1 MTHMTNYGNDQ
12 LALYTVS
19 RLVNFVH
26 RWTNLELKY
35 AEPTELADI
44 YFNLFPKDKVPVWL
58 VSYIFIF
65 VQTKKHCHVLTIPNC
80 FCVGTK
86 TRPDRASFTFTSGNF
101 GAISVTERSFASP
114 ISNVECHVSDRFCAA
129 LWSSVNRYSDWSGSE
144 NKRGLESTERKVM
157 CEDWDLVHQTLSAN
171 CSGTMFNVC
180 ERLVPVLC
188 RCWSYYTRTAF
199 RVGVKSYPV

>member
-58 VSYIFIF
+58 VSYVFIF
-65 VQTKKHCHVLTIPNC
+65 LRTKEYCSVQRKA
-80 FCVGTK
+80 
-86 TRPDRASFTFTSGNF
+86 RPDRTSIHTYERRFRGDFCNGAKLRRADLECGASHIGFRITSNNSRGDYF
-101 GAISVTERSFASP
+101 SFC
-114 ISNVECHVSDRFCAA
+114 IKRGRLFEGRRLFE
-129 LWSSVNRYSDWSGSE
+129 GSE
-144 NKRGLESTERKVM
+144 
-157 CEDWDLVHQTLSAN
+157 
-171 CSGTMFNVC
+171 
-180 ERLVPVLC
+180 
-188 RCWSYYTRTAF
+188 
-199 RVGVKSYPV
+199 

>member
-58 VSYIFIF
+58 VSYVFIF
-65 VQTKKHCHVLTIPNC
+65 LRTKEYCSVQ
-80 FCVGTK
+80 TK
-86 TRPDRASFTFTSGNF
+86 TRPDRTSVHTYERRFQGDFCNGAKQRSVDLECGASHIGYRISSNNSGGDYFFFFFSREGDYSREANN
-101 GAISVTERSFASP
+101 SVSTTCS
-114 ISNVECHVSDRFCAA
+114 
-129 LWSSVNRYSDWSGSE
+129 SSVP
-144 NKRGLESTERKVM
+144 L
-157 CEDWDLVHQTLSAN
+157 LVWCYPGKL
-171 CSGTMFNVC
+171 FVC
-180 ERLVPVLC
+180 M
-188 RCWSYYTRTAF
+188 
-199 RVGVKSYPV
+199 KSYPA

>member
-58 VSYIFIF
+58 VSYVFIF
-65 VQTKKHCHVLTIPNC
+65 LRTKEYCSVQ
-80 FCVGTK
+80 TK
-86 TRPDRASFTFTSGNF
+86 TRPDRTSVHTYERRFQRDFCNGAKLRSVDLECGASHIGYRISSNNSGGDYF
-101 GAISVTERSFASP
+101 FFASK
-114 ISNVECHVSDRFCAA
+114 
-129 LWSSVNRYSDWSGSE
+129 G
-144 NKRGLESTERKVM
+144 G
-157 CEDWDLVHQTLSAN
+157 
-171 CSGTMFNVC
+171 
-180 ERLVPVLC
+180 RLFEGRRL
-188 RCWSYYTRTAF
+188 F
-199 RVGVKSYPV
+199 EGGK

>member
-58 VSYIFIF
+58 VSYVFIF
-65 VQTKKHCHVLTIPNC
+65 LRTKEYCSIQ
-80 FCVGTK
+80 TK
-86 TRPDRASFTFTSGNF
+86 TRSDSASVHTYERRFRGDFCNGAKGRRADLEC
-101 GAISVTERSFASP
+101 GASHIGYRISPNNGRGGYFF
-114 ISNVECHVSDRFCAA
+114 FCI
-129 LWSSVNRYSDWSGSE
+129 
-144 NKRGLESTERKVM
+144 KRGATIRGK
-157 CEDWDLVHQTLSAN
+157 TIIR
-171 CSGTMFNVC
+171 GRRIIVC
-180 ERLVPVLC
+180 KRLVPVLC
-188 RCWSYYTRTAF
+188 RCRSC
-199 RVGVKSYPV
+199 YPGKLFVSA

>member
-58 VSYIFIF
+58 VSYVFIF
-65 VQTKKHCHVLTIPNC
+65 LRTKEYCSVQ
-80 FCVGTK
+80 TK
-86 TRPDRASFTFTSGNF
+86 TRPDRTSVHTYERRFQGDFCNGAKLRSVDLECGASHIGYRITSNN
-101 GAISVTERSFASP
+101 I
-114 ISNVECHVSDRFCAA
+114 
-129 LWSSVNRYSDWSGSE
+129 
-144 NKRGLESTERKVM
+144 RGDYFFFLDQK
-157 CEDWDLVHQTLSAN
+157 
-171 CSGTMFNVC
+171 GTTIRGKTIIGGRRIIVC

-188 RCWSYYTRTAF
+188 RCWSC
-199 RVGVKSYPV
+199 YPGKLFVSA

>member
-58 VSYIFIF
+58 VSYVFIF
-65 VQTKKHCHVLTIPNC
+65 LRTKEYCSVQR
-80 FCVGTK
+80 K
-86 TRPDRASFTFTSGNF
+86 TRPDRGSVHTYERRFRGDFCNGAKRRRADLKCGASHIGYR
-101 GAISVTERSFASP
+101 ISPNNGRGGYFF
-114 ISNVECHVSDRFCAA
+114 FCI
-129 LWSSVNRYSDWSGSE
+129 
-144 NKRGLESTERKVM
+144 KRG
-157 CEDWDLVHQTLSAN
+157 
-171 CSGTMFNVC
+171 
-180 ERLVPVLC
+180 RLFGGRRL
-188 RCWSYYTRTAF
+188 F
-199 RVGVKSYPV
+199 EGGG

>member
-58 VSYIFIF
+58 VSYVFIF
-65 VQTKKHCHVLTIPNC
+65 LRTKEYCSVQRKA
-80 FCVGTK
+80 
-86 TRPDRASFTFTSGNF
+86 RPDSASVHTYERRFRGDFCNGAKLRRADLEC
-101 GAISVTERSFASP
+101 GASHIGYRISSDNSWGGYFFFASKGADY
-114 ISNVECHVSDRFCAA
+114 SREGEYLTAA
-129 LWSSVNRYSDWSGSE
+129 NNSVWTTCSSSVP
-144 NKRGLESTERKVM
+144 LLVM
-157 CEDWDLVHQTLSAN
+157 LS
-171 CSGTMFNVC
+171 
-180 ERLVPVLC
+180 R
-188 RCWSYYTRTAF
+188 
-199 RVGVKSYPV
+199 

>member
-58 VSYIFIF
+58 VSYVFIF
-65 VQTKKHCHVLTIPNC
+65 LRTKEYCSVQRKA
-80 FCVGTK
+80 
-86 TRPDRASFTFTSGNF
+86 RPDRGSVHTYDWRFRGDFWNGAKLRRADLECGASHIGYR
-101 GAISVTERSFASP
+101 ISSDNSRGGYFFFASKEVDY
-114 ISNVECHVSDRFCAA
+114 SRENEYLTEANNSVWTTCS
-129 LWSSVNRYSDWSGSE
+129 SSVPLLVMLS
-144 NKRGLESTERKVM
+144 RK
-157 CEDWDLVHQTLSAN
+157 
-171 CSGTMFNVC
+171 
-180 ERLVPVLC
+180 
-188 RCWSYYTRTAF
+188 AF
-199 RVGVKSYPV
+199 RVGMKSYPA

>member
-58 VSYIFIF
+58 VSYVFIF
-65 VQTKKHCHVLTIPNC
+65 LRTKEYCSVQRKA
-80 FCVGTK
+80 
-86 TRPDRASFTFTSGNF
+86 RPDRTSVHTYDWRFRGDFCN
-101 GAISVTERSFASP
+101 GAKLRRADLECGTSHIGYRISS
-114 ISNVECHVSDRFCAA
+114 SNSQGGYFFFCI
-129 LWSSVNRYSDWSGSE
+129 
-144 NKRGLESTERKVM
+144 KRG
-157 CEDWDLVHQTLSAN
+157 
-171 CSGTMFNVC
+171 
-180 ERLVPVLC
+180 RLFEGRRL
-188 RCWSYYTRTAF
+188 F
-199 RVGVKSYPV
+199 EGGG

>member
-58 VSYIFIF
+58 VSYVFIF
-65 VQTKKHCHVLTIPNC
+65 LRTKEYCSVQ
-80 FCVGTK
+80 TK
-86 TRPDRASFTFTSGNF
+86 TRPDRTSVHTYERRFQGDFCNGAKQRSVDLECGASHIGYRISSNNSGGDYF
-101 GAISVTERSFASP
+101 FFFFRGKAI
-114 ISNVECHVSDRFCAA
+114 I
-129 LWSSVNRYSDWSGSE
+129 
-144 NKRGLESTERKVM
+144 RGR
-157 CEDWDLVHQTLSAN
+157 QII
-171 CSGTMFNVC
+171 VC
-180 ERLVPVLC
+180 QRLVPVLC
-188 RCWSYYTRTAF
+188 RCWSDAI
-199 RVGVKSYPV
+199 PVSFSCA

>member
-58 VSYIFIF
+58 VSYVFIF
-65 VQTKKHCHVLTIPNC
+65 LRTKEYCSVQRKA
-80 FCVGTK
+80 
-86 TRPDRASFTFTSGNF
+86 RPDRVLFTLTTGDF
-101 GAISVTERSFASP
+101 GAISGTEQSCVAP
-114 ISNVECHVSDRFCAA
+114 ISNVERHI
-129 LWSSVNRYSDWSGSE
+129 
-144 NKRGLESTERKVM
+144 
-157 CEDWDLVHQTLSAN
+157 
-171 CSGTMFNVC
+171 SGTVFPRIIAGAVISFLHQKGPTIRGKTNI
-180 ERLVPVLC
+180 
-188 RCWSYYTRTAF
+188 
-199 RVGVKSYPV
+199 

>member
-65 VQTKKHCHVLTIPNC
+65 VQTKKHCHVLTIPGC

-86 TRPDRASFTFTSGNF
+86 TRPDRASFTLTSGNF
-101 GAISVTERSFASP
+101 GAISVTERSFALP
-114 ISNVECHVSDRFCAA
+114 ISNVECQARFKRRATAVPNSIDRIKF
-129 LWSSVNRYSDWSGSE
+129 DF
-144 NKRGLESTERKVM
+144 STAVAR
-157 CEDWDLVHQTLSAN
+157 
-171 CSGTMFNVC
+171 
-180 ERLVPVLC
+180 RLKPS
-188 RCWSYYTRTAF
+188 RATA
-199 RVGVKSYPV
+199 V

>member
-58 VSYIFIF
+58 VSYVFIF
-65 VQTKKHCHVLTIPNC
+65 LRTKEYCSVQRKA
-80 FCVGTK
+80 
-86 TRPDRASFTFTSGNF
+86 RPDRGSVHTYDWRFRGDFWNGAKLRRADLECGASHIGYR
-101 GAISVTERSFASP
+101 ISSDNSRGGYFFFCIKRGRLFEGRRIFDGGEK
-114 ISNVECHVSDRFCAA
+114 ECVYDLFQFCAVA
-129 LWSSVNRYSDWSGSE
+129 GHAIPESFSCRHEKLSGI
-144 NKRGLESTERKVM
+144 V
-157 CEDWDLVHQTLSAN
+157 
-171 CSGTMFNVC
+171 
-180 ERLVPVLC
+180 
-188 RCWSYYTRTAF
+188 
-199 RVGVKSYPV
+199 

>member
-58 VSYIFIF
+58 VSYVFIF
-65 VQTKKHCHVLTIPNC
+65 LRTKEYRSVQRKA
-80 FCVGTK
+80 
-86 TRPDRASFTFTSGNF
+86 RPDRTSVHTYERRFRGDFCHGAKLRRADLECGASYIGYRITSNNSRGHYF
-101 GAISVTERSFASP
+101 F
-114 ISNVECHVSDRFCAA
+114 FCI
-129 LWSSVNRYSDWSGSE
+129 
-144 NKRGLESTERKVM
+144 KRG
-157 CEDWDLVHQTLSAN
+157 
-171 CSGTMFNVC
+171 
-180 ERLVPVLC
+180 RL
-188 RCWSYYTRTAF
+188 F
-199 RVGVKSYPV
+199 EGGE

>member
-58 VSYIFIF
+58 VSYVFIF
-65 VQTKKHCHVLTIPNC
+65 LRTKEYCSIQ
-80 FCVGTK
+80 TK
-86 TRPDRASFTFTSGNF
+86 TRSDSASVHTYGAKGRRADLEC
-101 GAISVTERSFASP
+101 GASHIGYRISPNNGRGGYFF
-114 ISNVECHVSDRFCAA
+114 FCI
-129 LWSSVNRYSDWSGSE
+129 
-144 NKRGLESTERKVM
+144 KRGATIRGK
-157 CEDWDLVHQTLSAN
+157 TIIR
-171 CSGTMFNVC
+171 GRRIIVC
-180 ERLVPVLC
+180 KRLVPVLC
-188 RCWSYYTRTAF
+188 RCWSC
-199 RVGVKSYPV
+199 YPGKLFVSA

>member
-58 VSYIFIF
+58 VSYVFIF
-65 VQTKKHCHVLTIPNC
+65 LRTKEYCSVQ
-80 FCVGTK
+80 TK
-86 TRPDRASFTFTSGNF
+86 TRPDRTSVHTYVWRFRGDFCNGAKLRRADLECGASHIGYL
-101 GAISVTERSFASP
+101 ISSNNSRGDSFFLC
-114 ISNVECHVSDRFCAA
+114 I
-129 LWSSVNRYSDWSGSE
+129 
-144 NKRGLESTERKVM
+144 KRG
-157 CEDWDLVHQTLSAN
+157 
-171 CSGTMFNVC
+171 
-180 ERLVPVLC
+180 RLFREGGDYC
-188 RCWSYYTRTAF
+188 KYWS
-199 RVGVKSYPV
+199 VEVVS